1 MKVRHLD
8 ECTSALVA
16 LVAAEDC
23 SRAQLPVATDH
34 LISVAKLKL
43 VNVIGEL
50 HNLSP
55 EQVLMAV
62 GAQVAQLRRG
72 DHPCAVL
79 DHALQASTGGALR

>member
-1 MKVRHLD
+1 MKVKHLD
-8 ECTSALVA
+8 DCTSALVA

-23 SRAQLPVATDH
+23 SREQLSIATNH

-50 HNLSP
+50 HNLPP
-55 EQVLMAV
+55 EQVLLAV

-72 DHPCAVL
+72 NHPCAML
-79 DHALQASTGGALR
+79 DHALQATTGGALR